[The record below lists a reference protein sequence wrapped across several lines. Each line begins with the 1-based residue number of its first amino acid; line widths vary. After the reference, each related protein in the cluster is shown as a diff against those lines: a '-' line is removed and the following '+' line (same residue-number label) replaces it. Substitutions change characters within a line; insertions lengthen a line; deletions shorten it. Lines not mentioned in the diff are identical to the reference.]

1 LKSNICTEKELVLLG
16 GSWMFNLGEEIS
28 YLENNYF
35 VGRKSEL
42 DLFRNFF
49 LRSEHNKRILNV
61 FGTGGVGKSTLIE
74 QFKQISAQ
82 EEIPFVFLDCLD
94 FSKTPKGLATQ
105 LLKVMNIEVWEETPE
120 NEVVMKATTQLNQLA
135 LKSQMVLAID
145 TFEEMN
151 TLDHWLRQHFL
162 KGLSNHV
169 LIVLSG
175 RFQLNGGWVLSPA
188 WRKLITFLP
197 LSHFDF
203 QTCKEYTNMFGSYS
217 ETFIQKSYTITK
229 GHPLA
234 LSLFMGLNEKEEH
247 MEDSDT
253 EDLWNRTFKEI
264 AVQWLRELTDDSLRN
279 LLEATTIVRVF
290 NHEVLECMLNREITN
305 EEFEKL
311 IQLSFVR
318 KSERG
323 WYLHQVLRKS
333 LYQDFKLKK
342 PHKYKEMWY
351 RSIHYYY
358 DVFMSGYHPTE
369 ERHLLLYDF
378 IYIVGAP
385 SLRAF
390 FYDDAIDQNYYID
403 SINQENI
410 EEAEQYVNEVLLN
423 LQDYEQAMY
432 DPVTNEKYI
441 YSIPKSVNEK
451 WFTAINLVELLP
463 LGSDTI
469 RLLKNEKHE
478 AVGMFIYIPIHRESL
493 PLLKKNPITKSYFRA
508 ISEEERI
515 KLDVPPECPAGWFQY
530 KIDFSKDGSAAAR
543 FMFYQTNLAY
553 FLKGGIIVYTTPM
566 KYNQE
571 VVKGIGYREVV
582 GATHKGFG
590 HDYPAPTLVLDF
602 REDKELKKFVEHLYR
617 STAGYSENLNLLL
630 SKLTPREREIAL
642 LTKTC
647 SSNLEIAQKL
657 YLSEITI
664 KKNLSCI
671 YEKLEVKGKA
681 DLIKKLFH

>member
-1 LKSNICTEKELVLLG
+1 
-16 GSWMFNLGEEIS
+16 MFNLGEEIS
-28 YLENNYF
+28 KLENNYF
-35 VGRKSEL
+35 VGRNREL
-42 DLFRNFF
+42 NLFRNFI
-49 LRSEHNKRILNV
+49 LRSENNKRILNV
-61 FGTGGVGKSTLIE
+61 WGTGGVGKSTLLE

-82 EEIPFVFLDCLD
+82 EEIPFVLLDCLD
-94 FSKTPKGLATQ
+94 FAKSPIGLATQ
-105 LLKVMNIEVWEETPE
+105 LLKAMNIEVCEKTSESE
-120 NEVVMKATTQLNQLA
+120 LVMKATTEMNQLA
-135 LKSQMVLAID
+135 LKSQIVLAID
-145 TFEEMN
+145 TYEEMN
-151 TLDHWLRQHFL
+151 SLDNWLRQHFL
-162 KGLSNHV
+162 KGLSNQV
-169 LIVLSG
+169 MIVLSG
-175 RFQLNGGWVLSPA
+175 RFQLNGGWALSPA
-188 WRKLITFLP
+188 WRKLIEFLQ
-197 LSHFDF
+197 LSYFDF
-203 QTCKEYTNMFGSYS
+203 QTCKEYTYIFGAYS
-217 ETFIQKSYTITK
+217 EEFIQKSYTITK

-234 LSLFMGLNEKEEH
+234 LSLFMGLNEKEGHIE
-247 MEDSDT
+247 ESDS
-253 EDLWNRTFKEI
+253 EELWNITFKEI
-264 AVQWLRELTDDSLRN
+264 AVQWLREISDDSLRN
-279 LLEATTIVRVF
+279 LLEATTIVRLF
-290 NHEVLECMLNREITN
+290 NHEILECILNKEITN

-311 IQLSFVR
+311 TQLSFVR

-342 PHKYKEMWY
+342 PHKYKEIWY

-358 DVFMSGYHPTE
+358 DLFMSGYHSTE

-390 FYDDAIDQNYYID
+390 FYDDTIDQNYYIET
-403 SINQENI
+403 INYENI
-410 EEAEQYVNEVLLN
+410 DDAEQYVQEVLLN
-423 LQDYEQAMY
+423 LKDYEQAMY
-432 DPVTNEKYI
+432 DPVTNEKYV

-451 WFTAINLVELLP
+451 WFTSINLLELLP
-463 LGSDTI
+463 LGSDTV
-469 RLLKNEKHE
+469 RLLKNENHE

-493 PLLKKNPITKSYFRA
+493 PLLKKNPITKSYFHA

-515 KLDVPPECPAGWFQY
+515 KLDVPPESPAGWFQY
-530 KIDFSKDGSAAAR
+530 KIDFSKDGSPAAR

-571 VVKGIGYREVV
+571 VVKEMGYREVL
-582 GATHKGFG
+582 GASHKGFG
-590 HDYPAPTLVLDF
+590 QDYPAPTLVLDF
-602 REDKELKKFVEHLYR
+602 REDKELKKFVENLYR
-617 STAGYSENLNLLL
+617 STAGYSENMNTLLT
-630 SKLTPREREIAL
+630 KLTPREREIAL

>member
-1 LKSNICTEKELVLLG
+1 MRHFGQLVLIG
-16 GSWMFNLGEEIS
+16 GTWMFNLGEEIS
-28 YLENNYF
+28 NLENNYF
-35 VGRKSEL
+35 VGRETEL
-42 DLFRNFF
+42 DLFRNFT
-49 LRSEHNKRILNV
+49 SQSNDHKRILNV
-61 FGTGGVGKSTLIE
+61 WGTGGVGKSTLIE
-74 QFKQISAQ
+74 QFKQICAQ
-82 EEIPFVFLDCLD
+82 EEIPFVLLDCLD
-94 FSKTPKGLATQ
+94 FSKSPKGLATQ
-105 LLKVMNIEVWEETPE
+105 LLKAFYIEVDEETSE
-120 NEVVMKATTQLNQLA
+120 SELVMKATTHMNQLA
-135 LKSQMVLAID
+135 QKSQMVLAID
-145 TFEEMN
+145 TYEEMN

-162 KGLSNHV
+162 KSLSNHV
-169 LIVLSG
+169 KIVLSG

-197 LSHFDF
+197 LSQFDF
-203 QTCKEYTNMFGSYS
+203 ETCKAYTDMFGSYS
-217 ETFIQKSYTITK
+217 EAFIQKSYTITK

-234 LSLFMGLNEKEEH
+234 LSLFMGLKEKEEQTQ
-247 MEDSDT
+247 DSDS
-253 EDLWNRTFKEI
+253 EEIWNSTFKEI
-264 AVQWLRELTDDSLRN
+264 AVQWLRELSDDSLRN
-279 LLEATTIVRVF
+279 LLEATTLVRVF
-290 NHEVLECMLNREITN
+290 NHEVLECMLDREITN

-323 WYLHQVLRKS
+323 WYLHQVLRKA
-333 LYQDFKLKK
+333 LYHDFKLKK
-342 PHKYKEMWY
+342 PHKYKEIWH

-358 DVFMSGYHPTE
+358 DLFMTGYHTTE
-369 ERHLLLYDF
+369 ERHLLVYDF

-390 FYDDAIDQNYYID
+390 FYDDAIEQNYYID
-403 SINQENI
+403 SINNENI
-410 EEAEQYVNEVLLN
+410 EEAEQYVQEVLHN

-432 DPVTNEKYI
+432 DPVTNEKYV

-463 LGSDTI
+463 LGTDTI

-493 PLLKKNPITKSYFRA
+493 PLLKKNPITKSYFYA
-508 ISEEERI
+508 ISEEERL
-515 KLDVPPECPAGWFQY
+515 KFNVSPEAPAGWFQY

-543 FMFYQTNLAY
+543 FAFYQANLAY

-571 VVKGIGYREVV
+571 VVKEVGYREVV

-590 HDYPAPTLVLDF
+590 DDYPAPTLVLDF
-602 REDKELKKFVEHLYR
+602 RQDKELKKFVENLYR
-617 STAGYSENLNLLL
+617 STAGYSENMNRLL

-681 DLIKKLFH
+681 ELIKKLFH